1 MKVTTL
7 YNSEGRKKQA
17 ANHAIVIDL
26 PLKTSDGSVIKGTQ
40 IVGQMTNEFQ
50 LDMNAQWEELINM
63 NGLFKAGETVMQLLG
78 SPAFASGIF
87 TRKFFKGGSHLIFNT
102 EFRIVDYDGDGRV
115 VKSLRSLVDVI
126 SPLATTDA
134 VSTAATNLVDLGETL
149 FGEGLI
155 QAGKDLAAKLG
166 RVGVGPVR
174 VMIGNYYSDYL
185 IIESISCKYSKEQTP
200 SGPLYA
206 DFTVRFSTQEIVP
219 KGGVSKRLRDSSGNS
234 RITSEG

>member
-7 YNSEGRKKQA
+7 YNSEGRKKNA
-17 ANHAIVIDL
+17 ANHAIVIDV
-26 PLKTSDGSVIKGTQ
+26 PLKNSDGTIIEGTQ

-63 NGLFKAGETVMQLLG
+63 NGAFKAGEAVMQLLG

-87 TRKFFKGGSHLIFNT
+87 TRKFFKGGSHLVFNT
-102 EFRIVDYDGDGRV
+102 EFRVVDYDGDGRI
-115 VKSLRSLVDVI
+115 VKSLRSLVDII

-134 VSTAATNLVDLGETL
+134 ISTSIDNVKEIGSTL

-155 QAGKDLAAKLG
+155 QAGNEIAAKLG
-166 RVGVGPVR
+166 RIGVGPVR

-219 KGGVSKRLRDSSGNS
+219 KGWVSKRLRDSSGNS